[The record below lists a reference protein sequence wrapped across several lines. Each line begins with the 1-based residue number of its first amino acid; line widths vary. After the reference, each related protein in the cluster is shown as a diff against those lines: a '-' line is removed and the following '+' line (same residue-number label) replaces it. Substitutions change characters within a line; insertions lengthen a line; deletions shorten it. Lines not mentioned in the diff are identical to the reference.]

1 MDEGIFLK
9 QDVILPARAYFPFLR
24 LTRLIFGLHGLK
36 WRKIHALNDRSP
48 KKVLEILV
56 SKPLE
61 AKVSRLNSVMISLY
75 QIMFSWILDRDVKK
89 LQVITAASK
98 LFPLFTAN

>member
-9 QDVILPARAYFPFLR
+9 QDVIMPARAYFPFLR
-24 LTRLIFGLHGLK
+24 LTRLIFGFHGLK
-36 WRKIHALNDRSP
+36 WRKIHALNDKSP

-61 AKVSRLNSVMISLY
+61 AKVSRLNSEMISLY
-75 QIMFSWILDRDVKK
+75 QIISSWILDRDVKK